1 MDANLLAS
9 KPRFEILDG
18 LRGVAA
24 ILVVMFHLFE
34 TYSEG
39 PYFQILNHGYLA
51 VDFFFIL
58 SGFVIGYAYDDRWSK
73 GMTQWNFYKR
83 RLIRLQPM
91 VIMGT
96 IIGAM
101 WFYFGDAPA
110 FTCVMQTPW
119 WKLLVIVIL
128 GCLMFPTPPSM
139 DIRGW
144 SEVNSLN
151 GVTWSLMWEYIG
163 NILYATIIRRFSKI
177 VLAIFVGLAA
187 ILTISLGL
195 NLDWSGLLEAR
206 SYAAHTMIGGFGL
219 TPDQLY
225 IGVSRLLYPF
235 FGGLLMYRL
244 GISIKIKD
252 YGFMWCSLALAAIL
266 VMPHL
271 GGDTPNVINGSYCV
285 LAILFLFPLIVA
297 AGAGSPLEGKKT
309 IKVCKFLGA
318 ISYPLYITHYPLVY
332 MQMQWVAAHPDAP
345 EGAHVWVFCSL
356 LVASIAV
363 AYACLKVYDEPVR
376 QWFKNHWLYKTKKQ
390 PTD

>member
-1 MDANLLAS
+1 MNTNLLSS

-34 TYSEG
+34 TYSKG
-39 PYFQILNHGYLA
+39 PCFQVLNHGYLA

-96 IIGAM
+96 LIGAL
-101 WFYFGDAPA
+101 WFYFGDAPG
-110 FTCVMQTPW
+110 FDYVMQTPW
-119 WKLLVIVIL
+119 WKLLVIVVL

-163 NILYATIIRRFSKI
+163 NLLYATIIRRFSTI
-177 VLAIFVGLAA
+177 VLAVFVGFAA

-195 NLDWSGLLEAR
+195 NLDWSGLLETR

-244 GISIKIKD
+244 SISIKIKN

-271 GGDTPNVINGSYCV
+271 GGDTPNMINGSYCV
-285 LAILFLFPLIVA
+285 IAILLLFPMIVA

-318 ISYPLYITHYPLVY
+318 ISYPLYITHYPFVY

-356 LVASIAV
+356 LVVSIAV
-363 AYACLKVYDEPVR
+363 AYASLKLYDEPVR
-376 QWFKNHWLYKTKKQ
+376 KWLKNH
-390 PTD
+390 

>member
-1 MDANLLAS
+1 MNTNLLSS

-34 TYSEG
+34 TYSKG
-39 PYFQILNHGYLA
+39 PCFQVLNHGYLA

-96 IIGAM
+96 LIGAL
-101 WFYFGDAPA
+101 WFYFGDAPG
-110 FTCVMQTPW
+110 FDYVMQTPW
-119 WKLLVIVIL
+119 WKLLVIVVL

-177 VLAIFVGLAA
+177 VLAVFVGFAA

-195 NLDWSGLLEAR
+195 NLDWSGLLETR

-244 GISIKIKD
+244 GISIKIKN

-271 GGDTPNVINGSYCV
+271 GGDTPNMINGSYCV
-285 LAILFLFPLIVA
+285 IAILLLFPMIVA

-318 ISYPLYITHYPLVY
+318 ISYPLYITHYPFVY

-356 LVASIAV
+356 LVVSIAV
-363 AYACLKVYDEPVR
+363 AYASLKLYDEPVR
-376 QWFKNHWLYKTKKQ
+376 EWLKNH
-390 PTD
+390 

>member
-1 MDANLLAS
+1 MTANINLSS

-34 TYSEG
+34 TYSKG
-39 PYFQILNHGYLA
+39 PCFQIINHGYLA

-58 SGFVIGYAYDDRWSK
+58 SGFVIGYAYDDRWAK
-73 GMTQWNFYKR
+73 GMAQWDFYKR

-96 IIGAM
+96 LIGAL
-101 WFYFGDAPA
+101 WFYFGDAPG
-110 FTCVMQTPW
+110 FDYVMQTPW

-163 NILYATIIRRFSKI
+163 NILYATIIRRFSKKA
-177 VLAIFVGLAA
+177 LAIFVGLSA

-195 NLDWSGLLEAR
+195 NIDWSGQLEAR

-225 IGVSRLLYPF
+225 IGLTRLLYPF
-235 FGGLLMYRL
+235 FGGLLLYRL
-244 GISIKIKD
+244 GLRIKIRN
-252 YGFMWCSLALAAIL
+252 YGFMWCSLALSALLA
-266 VMPHL
+266 MPHL
-271 GGDTPNVINGSYCV
+271 GGDSPNMINGSYCV
-285 LAILFLFPLIVA
+285 IAILFLFPMIVA

-332 MQMQWVAAHPDAP
+332 MQMQWVAAHPNAP
-345 EGAHVWVFCSL
+345 EGVHVWVFCSL

-363 AYACLKVYDEPVR
+363 AYACLKLYDEPIR
-376 QWFKNHWLYKTKKQ
+376 EKLKTRFLMKRKQ
-390 PTD
+390 AQ

>member
-1 MDANLLAS
+1 MNTNFLAS

-34 TYSEG
+34 TYSKG
-39 PYFQILNHGYLA
+39 PCFQILNHGYLA

-58 SGFVIGYAYDDRWSK
+58 SGFVIGYAYDDRWKK

-96 IIGAM
+96 LIGAIC
-101 WFYFGDAPA
+101 FYFGDAPF
-110 FTCVMQTPW
+110 FTYVMQTPW
-119 WKLLVIVIL
+119 WKLLIIVIL

-163 NILYATIIRRFSKI
+163 NILYATIIRRFSKV
-177 VLAIFVGLAA
+177 VLTVFVELSA

-195 NLDWSGLLEAR
+195 DIDWFGLLEGR
-206 SYAAHTMIGGFGL
+206 DSAAHTMIGGFGL

-225 IGVSRLLYPF
+225 IGLTRLLYPF

-244 GISIKIKD
+244 GISIKIKN
-252 YGFMWCSLALAAIL
+252 YGFLWCSLALAAIL

-271 GGDTPNVINGSYCV
+271 GGDIPNMINGSYCV
-285 LAILFLFPLIVA
+285 VAILLLFPMIVA
-297 AGAGSPLEGKKT
+297 AGAGSPLEGEKT

-363 AYACLKVYDEPVR
+363 AYACLKLYDEPVR
-376 QWFKNHWLYKTKKQ
+376 EWLKNHWLHYGVRSKY
-390 PTD
+390 

>member
-1 MDANLLAS
+1 MNTNLLSS

-34 TYSEG
+34 TYSKG
-39 PYFQILNHGYLA
+39 PCFQVLNHGYLA

-96 IIGAM
+96 LIGAL
-101 WFYFGDAPA
+101 WFYFGDAPG
-110 FTCVMQTPW
+110 FDYVMQTPW
-119 WKLLVIVIL
+119 WKLLVIVVL

-163 NILYATIIRRFSKI
+163 NILYATIIRRFSTI
-177 VLAIFVGLAA
+177 VLAVFVGFAA

-195 NLDWSGLLEAR
+195 NLDWSGLLETR

-244 GISIKIKD
+244 GISIKIKN

-271 GGDTPNVINGSYCV
+271 GGDTPNMINGSYCV
-285 LAILFLFPLIVA
+285 IAILLLFPMIVA

-318 ISYPLYITHYPLVY
+318 ISYPLYITHYPFVY

-356 LVASIAV
+356 LVVSIAV
-363 AYACLKVYDEPVR
+363 AYASLKLYDEPVR
-376 QWFKNHWLYKTKKQ
+376 EWLKNH
-390 PTD
+390 